1 MTLKRRDKLVYF
13 RISGEE
19 FGEILRACD
28 AKGARSVSDLARA
41 AVQEFIKRPEDQPEQ
56 QVVEFLKG
64 LQAMMNEL
72 RQSVQQL
79 ASAVAAPVATPDLT
93 VASDCTFRDEVARR
107 GAEAEPGISV

>member
-1 MTLKRRDKLVYF
+1 MILKRRDKLVYF

-41 AVQEFIKRPEDQPEQ
+41 AVQEFIKGSGNQPEQ
-56 QVVEFLKG
+56 QMVEFMKE
-64 LQAMMNEL
+64 LQTMMDEL

-79 ASAVAAPVATPDLT
+79 VSAVAAPGLT
-93 VASDCTFRDEVARR
+93 VASDRNFRDGVDHK
-107 GAEAEPGISV
+107 GAESEPDISA